1 VMSKRMSGRA
11 AWLWIGATV
20 VVLTLL
26 ALAFGDLSAHVG
38 RIAADWQARLNR
50 EVTQQLR
57 SLGDEGGATAL
68 WALIAT
74 GFLYG
79 IVHTLGPGHGK
90 AVVVAYFL
98 DGTRK
103 RGWVD
108 GIFAGAW
115 IAVTHTAAALVLAGI
130 LAAMGRMRPLSAQ
143 SQVRTVEL
151 ISYGLIVAIGL
162 WRLHAGLTGRL
173 HNHDHDHDHDH
184 DHGHAGHGHHDHHHH
199 QHDHG
204 VCDHH
209 HHAGEAAAPKSRW
222 RQFLRL
228 DTGLGLLTA
237 AGVAPCAGAVVMV
250 LIASVFGVLWAGL
263 LGVVAIAVGMA
274 GTLAVVGIAS
284 MAAHRLLI
292 GDRASDTIGRLTTIA
307 AALIVIATAGFLL
320 LGAVYRMVAA
330 G

>member
-1 VMSKRMSGRA
+1 MSKRMSGRA

-26 ALAFGDLSAHVG
+26 ALAFGDLSAQVG
-38 RIAADWQARLNR
+38 RIAAEWQARLNR

-57 SLGDEGGATAL
+57 SLGGEGGTAAL

-103 RGWVD
+103 RGWID

-115 IAVTHTAAALVLAGI
+115 IAITHTAAALVLAGI

-173 HNHDHDHDHDH
+173 HNHDHDHHDH
-184 DHGHAGHGHHDHHHH
+184 DHGHAGHAHHHH
-199 QHDHG
+199 HG
-204 VCDHH
+204 DDCQHH
-209 HHAGEAAAPKSRW
+209 HHDGHAATPPARW

-228 DTGLGLLTA
+228 DAGLGLLTA

-263 LGVVAIAVGMA
+263 LGVLAIAVGMA

-307 AALIVIATAGFLL
+307 AALIVILTAGFLL